1 MPLEHPIRLQICG
14 CSQGS
19 AGGEQKVLW
28 YLREKGDSEPLEVVL
43 ISVVS
48 ATSPIFLLQWQ
59 LPAESRSTRR
69 CR

>member
-1 MPLEHPIRLQICG
+1 M
-14 CSQGS
+14 
-19 AGGEQKVLW
+19 LW